1 MQSLY
6 IYIYIYI
13 DIYLYFF
20 FVHKM
25 FNSGITIQVCR
36 RHLFLLYS
44 VASDRAISTQ
54 PKMASKRTQNFNIQM
69 QNKAQQTTI

>member
-1 MQSLY
+1 
-6 IYIYIYI
+6 
-13 DIYLYFF
+13 
-20 FVHKM
+20 M

-54 PKMASKRTQNFNIQM
+54 PKMASKWTQNFNIQI